1 MKPPSFE
8 YLVPRTGAE
17 ALSTLA
23 QVGERA
29 RVLAGGQSLIP
40 LLNFRLAQ
48 PEVLV
53 DINRV
58 SELDYIRAWDG
69 GLALGALTRQSTLES
84 SADVRQRYQLL
95 AEASHLIGHLPIR
108 HRGTLGGNL
117 AHADPASEL
126 PAVMMALDA
135 QLSLSSQNDR
145 RVLDARHFFTGVFET
160 ALKPGELLTEVLLP
174 ELPPR
179 TGGAFVEVA
188 RRSGDFALVGVAAL
202 LTLNHLGRCERA
214 RIAMCGVGPRPVRA
228 EQAEEALLG
237 ELPSGEV
244 LTEAGRR
251 AAEATDPPSD
261 IHASSA
267 FRRKLARYTVGQ
279 AIELA
284 AERAR
289 GA

>member
-58 SELDYIRAWDG
+58 AELDYVRAWDG
-69 GLALGALTRQSTLES
+69 GLAIGALTRQSTLES

-126 PAVMMALDA
+126 PAVMLALDA
-135 QLSLSSQNDR
+135 QLSVASQADR
-145 RVLDARHFFTGVFET
+145 RIIQAQDFFTGVFET
-160 ALKPGELLTEVLLP
+160 ALGPGELLLEVLLP
-174 ELPPR
+174 GLPAR
-179 TGGAFVEVA
+179 TGGAFVEIA
-188 RRSGDFALVGVAAL
+188 RRSGDFALVGVAAV
-202 LTLNHLGRCERA
+202 LTLNDLGRCERA
-214 RIAMCGVGPRPVRA
+214 RVALCGVGPRPVRA
-228 EQAEEALLG
+228 EQAEEVLLG
-237 ELPSGEV
+237 ELPSGHV
-244 LTEAGRR
+244 ADEAARR

-261 IHASSA
+261 IHASAA
-267 FRRKLARYTVGQ
+267 FRRKLARYTVSQ

>member
-8 YLVPRTGAE
+8 YLVPRTGDE

-23 QVGERA
+23 QVGEGA

-53 DINRV
+53 DINRI

-69 GLALGALTRQSTLES
+69 GLAIGALTRQAVLES
-84 SADVRQRYQLL
+84 STEIRARFPLL

-126 PAVMMALDA
+126 PAVMLALDA
-135 QLSLSSQNDR
+135 QLSLASQTDR
-145 RVLDARHFFTGVFET
+145 RILHARDFFIGVFET
-160 ALKPGELLTEVLLP
+160 ALRPGELLTEVLVPGLP
-174 ELPPR
+174 AR
-179 TGGAFVEVA
+179 SGSAFVEIA
-188 RRSGDFALVGVAAL
+188 RRSGDFALVGVAAV

-214 RIAMCGVGPRPVRA
+214 RIALCGVGPTPVRA
-228 EQAEEALLG
+228 EAAEEVLLG
-237 ELPSGEV
+237 EMARNTV
-244 LTEAGRR
+244 LEEAARR

-261 IHASSA
+261 LHASAA
-267 FRRKLARYTVGQ
+267 FRRKLARYAVRQ

-284 AERAR
+284 AERGG

>member
-8 YLVPRTGAE
+8 YLVPRTGDE

-23 QVGERA
+23 QVGEGA

-53 DINRV
+53 DINRI

-69 GLALGALTRQSTLES
+69 GLAIGALTRQAVLES
-84 SADVRQRYQLL
+84 STEIRARFPLL
-95 AEASHLIGHLPIR
+95 AEASPLIGHLPIR

-126 PAVMMALDA
+126 PAVMLALDA
-135 QLSLSSQNDR
+135 QLSLASQTDR
-145 RVLDARHFFTGVFET
+145 RILHARDFFIGVFET
-160 ALKPGELLTEVLLP
+160 ALRPGELLTEVLVPGLP
-174 ELPPR
+174 AR
-179 TGGAFVEVA
+179 SGSAFVEIA
-188 RRSGDFALVGVAAL
+188 RRSGDFALVGVAAV

-214 RIAMCGVGPRPVRA
+214 RIALCGVGPTPVRA
-228 EQAEEALLG
+228 EAAEEVLLG
-237 ELPSGEV
+237 EMARNTV
-244 LTEAGRR
+244 LEEAARR

-261 IHASSA
+261 LHASAA
-267 FRRKLARYTVGQ
+267 FRRKLARYAVRQ

-284 AERAR
+284 AERGG